1 MTNLDLKR
9 IRGIADYQ
17 FGPGSGEALFPEEI
31 TVERSKRTGKI
42 RFVKIDECLLAALRP
57 TDGMFTLSIYGAE
70 RLISCSRNLGYI
82 VTVLDDVADVIAEGK
97 NVFAKHVVD
106 AGEKIRSG
114 DEVIIVDSE
123 KKVLAVGRALLRREE
138 ILAFGV
144 GVAVRTRRGRRG

>member
-17 FGPGSGEALFPEEI
+17 FGPDSGEALFPEDI

-42 RFVKIDECLLAALRP
+42 RFVKIDERLLAALRP
-57 TDGMFTLSIYGAE
+57 TNGMFTLSIYGAE
-70 RLISCSRNLGYI
+70 RLISGSCTLGYI

-106 AGEKIRSG
+106 AGKKIRPG

-138 ILAFGV
+138 MLAFGV

>member
-1 MTNLDLKR
+1 MTNLDLKH

-17 FGPGSGEALFPEEI
+17 FGPGSGEALFPEGI

-42 RFVKIDECLLAALRP
+42 RFVKIDERLLAALRP

-70 RLISCSRNLGYI
+70 RLISGSCTLDYI

-106 AGEKIRSG
+106 AGEKIRPG

-138 ILAFGV
+138 MLAFGV
-144 GVAVRTRRGRRG
+144 GVAVRTRRGSRG

>member
-1 MTNLDLKR
+1 MTNLDLKH

-17 FGPGSGEALFPEEI
+17 FGPGSGKALFPKDI

-42 RFVKIDECLLAALRP
+42 RFVKIDERLLAALRP

-70 RLISCSRNLGYI
+70 RLISGSCTLGYI

-106 AGEKIRSG
+106 AGEKIRPG
-114 DEVIIVDSE
+114 DEIIIVDSE

-138 ILAFGV
+138 MLAFGV
-144 GVAVRTRRGRRG
+144 GVAVRVRRGSRD

>member
-17 FGPGSGEALFPEEI
+17 FGPDSGEALFPEDI

-42 RFVKIDECLLAALRP
+42 RFVKIDERLLAALRP
-57 TDGMFTLSIYGAE
+57 TNGMFTLSIYGAE
-70 RLISCSRNLGYI
+70 RLISGSCTLGYI

-106 AGEKIRSG
+106 AGEKIRPG

-138 ILAFGV
+138 MLAFGV

>member
-1 MTNLDLKR
+1 MTNLDLKH

-42 RFVKIDECLLAALRP
+42 RFVKIDERLLAALRP

-70 RLISCSRNLGYI
+70 RLISGSCNLGYI

-97 NVFAKHVVD
+97 NVFAKHVVK
-106 AGEKIRSG
+106 AGEK
-114 DEVIIVDSE
+114 
-123 KKVLAVGRALLRREE
+123 
-138 ILAFGV
+138 
-144 GVAVRTRRGRRG
+144 